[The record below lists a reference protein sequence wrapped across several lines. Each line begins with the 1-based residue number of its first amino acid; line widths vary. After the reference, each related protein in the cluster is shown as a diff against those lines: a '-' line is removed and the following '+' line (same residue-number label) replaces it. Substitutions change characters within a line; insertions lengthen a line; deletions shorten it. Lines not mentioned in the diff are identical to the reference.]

1 MDYCKDEL
9 TTGQRVGTAAFGAVI
24 STIVGVGAIWM
35 LLIEETFIGWIFLAH
50 LPYAISQWV
59 AVFRSGVRSLRGGN
73 RCVPRHRSNFA
84 CRLAPG
90 RRLAV
95 YLFFGYRV
103 RIRVRQYRLK
113 LLRHTATTE
122 IVPVK

>member
-59 AVFRSGVRSLRGGN
+59 AVFRSGVRSLRGEI
-73 RCVPRHRSNFA
+73 V
-84 CRLAPG
+84 
-90 RRLAV
+90 V
-95 YLFFGYRV
+95 YLGTAVILLVGWHRV
-103 RIRVRQYRLK
+103 DDWPSTYFLAIVFVFAFAFSSYIWCIRRYYQTK
-113 LLRHTATTE
+113 D
-122 IVPVK
+122 